1 MGNILIKGC
10 IVLPMTAALED
21 EQKLFT
27 GNIGI
32 ASGKVV
38 FASDSVEEYDAF
50 LKQYGEK
57 LTIIDGAGFVAMPGL
72 INLHNHVSMSLMRS
86 YADDMPLMPWLNEKI
101 WPFESKLTAEDIA
114 LGARLGIAEM
124 LLGGTTAFADMYWM
138 TRYIA
143 EEADKMGIR
152 ALIGSSFLDGRT
164 DEFKTD
170 IAYLAERYVKNKNTT
185 VQIAAAPHAP
195 YTCSPETIKEGLK
208 MCQKYG
214 IGVHTHISETRDEI
228 AIIKEKYNKT
238 PVEYF
243 RDLGMFDYP
252 TLAAHCVWV
261 DEKDMEIMV
270 RYRVSVAHNPQSN
283 MKLASGAA
291 PVAKMVEHGLNVG
304 IGTDGPSSNNDLD
317 MWDEMRTA
325 SLLQK
330 LVNYNPCAL
339 PAYQILQMATVN
351 GAKALGLEGKTGV
364 IKKDAWADIILVNV
378 AGVHLN
384 PHNDIIANLVYCGKA
399 ADVDTVIVNGRI
411 LVRNHQLLGVDVEAL
426 CKEAGKRVEEI
437 KRR

>member
-1 MGNILIKGC
+1 MNILIKGC
-10 IVLPMTAALED
+10 VVLPMTAAAD
-21 EQKLFT
+21 DKTKFFT
-27 GNIGI
+27 GNIGV
-32 ASGKVV
+32 ADGKIV
-38 FASDSVEEYDAF
+38 FASDSDEESNAF
-50 LKQYGEK
+50 QEQYKDGLKV
-57 LTIIDGAGFVAMPGL
+57 IDGKGFVAMPGL

-86 YADDMPLMPWLNEKI
+86 YADDMPLMPWLTEKI
-101 WPFESKLTAEDIA
+101 WPFEAKLTADDIA

-164 DEFKTD
+164 DEFEAD
-170 IAYLAERYVKNKNTT
+170 IAYLGERYAGKEDSVVK
-185 VQIAAAPHAP
+185 IAVAPHAP
-195 YTCSPETIKEGLK
+195 YTCSPDTVKLGLGK
-208 MCQKYG
+208 CRKYG

-228 AIIKEKYNKT
+228 AIIKEKYGKT

-261 DEKDMEIMV
+261 DEKDMEIMA
-270 RYRVSVAHNPQSN
+270 RYGVSVAHNPQSN

-291 PVAKMVEHGLNVG
+291 PVAKMLEHGLNVG
-304 IGTDGPSSNNDLD
+304 VGTDGPSSNNDLD

-330 LVNYNPCAL
+330 LVNYDPCAL
-339 PAYQILQMATVN
+339 PAYQTLQMATVN
-351 GAKALGLEGKTGV
+351 GAKALGMEGKTGV
-364 IKKDAWADIILVNV
+364 IKKGAYADIILVNV
-378 AGVHLN
+378 ASPHLN

-399 ADVDTVIVNGRI
+399 SDVDTVIVNGKV
-411 LVRNHQLLGVDVEAL
+411 LVENRRLLGVDTASL
-426 CKEAGKRVEEI
+426 CKDAETRVAGIKKRA
-437 KRR
+437 